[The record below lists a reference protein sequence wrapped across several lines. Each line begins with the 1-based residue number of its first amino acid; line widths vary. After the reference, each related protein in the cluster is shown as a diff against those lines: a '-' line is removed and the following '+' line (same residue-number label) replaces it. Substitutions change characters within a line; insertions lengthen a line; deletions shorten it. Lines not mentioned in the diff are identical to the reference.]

1 MNSSKIIN
9 KISEMSYS
17 SISEIFN
24 DVPLSERKDNKLLEC
39 IENILQEVGEETF
52 NLSLKNKDFSTSVK
66 TCLHLISYISK
77 KYQLRSDL
85 FEYGSSIDFI
95 DGNPKLTIQ
104 ISFDDVGTMALQ
116 MMTGKN
122 IIEYAYAEVVE
133 CRNIISLSG
142 KIKITKHIENTE
154 KALNLLHPILWSIK

>member
-1 MNSSKIIN
+1 MNPSKIIN

-39 IENILQEVGEETF
+39 IENIVQEVGEETF
-52 NLSLKNKDFSTSVK
+52 NLSLKNKDFATSIK
-66 TCLHLISYISK
+66 TCLRLMSYISK
-77 KYQLRSDL
+77 KYRLSPDL

-95 DGNPKLTIQ
+95 DGNPRLTIQ
-104 ISFDDVGTMALQ
+104 ISFNNVGTLSLQ
-116 MMTGKN
+116 TVNGKN
-122 IIEYAYAEVVE
+122 IVEYAYAEMTE
-133 CRNIISLSG
+133 SRNLISLSG
-142 KIKITKHIENTE
+142 NIKITKHIENTE

>member
-1 MNSSKIIN
+1 MNPSKIIT

-66 TCLHLISYISK
+66 TCLRLISYISK

-104 ISFDDVGTMALQ
+104 ISFDDVGSLSIQTVN
-116 MMTGKN
+116 GKN
-122 IIEYAYAEVVE
+122 IVEYAYAEMTE
-133 CRNIISLSG
+133 SRNLISLSG
-142 KIKITKHIENTE
+142 KIKITKNVENTE

>member
-1 MNSSKIIN
+1 MNPSKIIE

-39 IENILQEVGEETF
+39 IENIVQEVGEETF
-52 NLSLKNKDFSTSVK
+52 NLSLKNKDFATSIK
-66 TCLHLISYISK
+66 TCLRLLLYVSK

-85 FEYGSSIDFI
+85 FEYGSNIDFVN
-95 DGNPKLTIQ
+95 GNPRLTIQ
-104 ISFDDVGTMALQ
+104 ISFDDVGSMAIQTMI
-116 MMTGKN
+116 GKDMV
-122 IIEYAYAEVVE
+122 EYAYAEVVE